1 MKHERKPHQRI
12 EHPIIETR
20 VTLEVPA
27 EALRGQVNERIE
39 WHKRNVALIESELA
53 MPSLP
58 AGASKTAEG
67 IQEHYRRTD
76 LKRELAHH
84 EERIRFLRFIGAH
97 IPRDACTGSKGE
109 SCSRWRSFPSRR
121 ATDGARAFVATISPW
136 TSVRSRIR

>member
-97 IPRDACTGSKGE
+97 IPKGRVYRLE
-109 SCSRWRSFPSRR
+109 GRELQQMEIIP
-121 ATDGARAFVATISPW
+121 VAP
-136 TSVRSRIR
+136 RH